1 MSAKSNNG
9 PFDVLRDGFLKA
21 TIWKNEGEKGPY
33 FTATFAKIY
42 DKDGKPHD
50 GQNFT
55 GNDLL
60 RVSELAR
67 EAYVKIKDYRT
78 ELPKEQA
85 EPAQP

>member
-1 MSAKSNNG
+1 MPANTSKG
-9 PFDVLRDGFLKA
+9 PFEVLRDGFLKA

-42 DKDGKPHD
+42 DKDGKPVD

-55 GNDLL
+55 GSDLL

-67 EAYVKIKDYRT
+67 EAYSVIKEQRAA
-78 ELPKEQA
+78 LSREQA
-85 EPAQP
+85 EPTEP